1 MHERYMTCP
10 TTERRRRRPGF
21 TTEDAMAL
29 RTYKDP
35 DGTEW
40 RVWRVVPD
48 AISFSTLDAA
58 YRDGWLCFERV
69 DGTDRRRLSM
79 ARVPDEWD
87 ILDDSRLEAL
97 RQAAEPAMR
106 RSTPTG
112 GIDTGALRRDKDQGR

>member
-1 MHERYMTCP
+1 
-10 TTERRRRRPGF
+10 
-21 TTEDAMAL
+21 MAL

-58 YRDGWLCFERV
+58 YREGWLCFERV